1 MDDQPFLTV
10 ERNEFIGLMKFLRPI
25 VEIPSSDVIRRDIR
39 RDFEEAK
46 RIMCQ
51 ELQVISEF
59 N

>member
-10 ERNEFIGLMKFLRPI
+10 ERNEFIGLMKFLRPS

-51 ELQVISEF
+51 ELQVI
-59 N
+59 